1 MKGAGTIKS
10 VLPKLNRETSSFTVV
25 DGQDWNSTNFF
36 TTLQNFVKNR
46 TVLNQT
52 EGIFANF
59 KRETFTEEAISIYL
73 EVKRAHELKNKFT
86 LMQYV
91 SFPIYEVIISLQP
104 KKRHYSSNRRIQ
116 NYAYLSSGT
125 NPEAPNSSKVIFSLL
140 KTNLTSP
147 LARIFSHDTHGF
159 NKTFTWHQMAMEFQM
174 EDKAGKVSS
183 RMNVFERREIE
194 GMDGTWRLC
203 YIG

>member
-36 TTLQNFVKNR
+36 TGIQNFVKNR

-59 KRETFTEEAISIYL
+59 KRETFGQDAILIYN

-91 SFPIYEVIISLQP
+91 SFPIYEVFFCSQKTQALLYQQKDP
-104 KKRHYSSNRRIQ
+104 KLCLPFQWHKPR
-116 NYAYLSSGT
+116 
-125 NPEAPNSSKVIFSLL
+125 SSKLLQGNFSRF
-140 KTNLTSP
+140 KTPQLTFNP
-147 LARIFSHDTHGF
+147 ARIFSHDTHGF

-174 EDKAGKVSS
+174 EDKAGTISH

>member
-25 DGQDWNSTNFF
+25 DGQDWNSSNFF
-36 TTLQNFVKNR
+36 TGIQNFVKNR

-59 KRETFTEEAISIYL
+59 KRETFGQDAILIYN

-91 SFPIYEVIISLQP
+91 SLPIYEVFFHSP
-104 KKRHYSSNRRIQ
+104 K
-116 NYAYLSSGT
+116 
-125 NPEAPNSSKVIFSLL
+125 NPGAALPTEGSETVSTVPVAQAPK
-140 KTNLTSP
+140 
-147 LARIFSHDTHGF
+147 
-159 NKTFTWHQMAMEFQM
+159 FQTPP
-174 EDKAGKVSS
+174 
-183 RMNVFERREIE
+183 R
-194 GMDGTWRLC
+194 
-203 YIG
+203 

>member
-1 MKGAGTIKS
+1 MKTAGTMKS

-36 TTLQNFVKNR
+36 TGIQNFVKNR

-59 KRETFTEEAISIYL
+59 KRETFCQEAIEIYN

-91 SFPIYEVIISLQP
+91 SFPIYEVFFFF
-104 KKRHYSSNRRIQ
+104 
-116 NYAYLSSGT
+116 
-125 NPEAPNSSKVIFSLL
+125 PEQI
-140 KTNLTSP
+140 
-147 LARIFSHDTHGF
+147 
-159 NKTFTWHQMAMEFQM
+159 
-174 EDKAGKVSS
+174 
-183 RMNVFERREIE
+183 
-194 GMDGTWRLC
+194 
-203 YIG
+203 